1 MLPDQP
7 RDANNLLRKVIL
19 GNIFNRFF
27 TVPKALAHSFHV
39 DFNCSLR
46 GRRRLP
52 RANISSYR
60 QALYKEKIS
69 ILFCRSRTRISL
81 FYASLD
87 RVHILPLSLCIAS
100 TYVWYA
106 YLWYDF
112 IVLVSNNMQQLFY
125 CDMYCFE
132 VCYVMISMHFLCIC
146 CCVFIRAHCN
156 PISNSLRYNSI

>member
-52 RANISSYR
+52 RANISPYR
-60 QALYKEKIS
+60 QALYIK
-69 ILFCRSRTRISL
+69 RR
-81 FYASLD
+81 
-87 RVHILPLSLCIAS
+87 
-100 TYVWYA
+100 
-106 YLWYDF
+106 YLYSF
-112 IVLVSNNMQQLFY
+112 AVVEQGYLYSMQ
-125 CDMYCFE
+125 
-132 VCYVMISMHFLCIC
+132 V
-146 CCVFIRAHCN
+146 
-156 PISNSLRYNSI
+156 